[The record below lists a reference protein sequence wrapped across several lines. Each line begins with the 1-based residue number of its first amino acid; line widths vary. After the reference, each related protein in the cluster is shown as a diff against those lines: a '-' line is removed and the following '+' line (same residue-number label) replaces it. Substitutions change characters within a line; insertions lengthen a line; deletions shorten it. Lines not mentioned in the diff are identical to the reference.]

1 MALLSS
7 MRLGLKAMICDADL
21 MMASDSVPSVSALV
35 LHDALSK
42 ALFFTRV
49 VEAQVDPDEGV
60 AERIQVPTAVLDD
73 FCGEGD

>member
-42 ALFFTRV
+42 ALFFARV
-49 VEAQVDPDEGV
+49 VEAQVDPEDM
-60 AERIQVPTAVLDD
+60 AESVRVPTAVLDD

>member
-42 ALFFTRV
+42 ALFFTKV
-49 VEAQVDPDEGV
+49 VEAQVDPEGA
-60 AERIQVPTAVLDD
+60 AERIQMPTAVLDD
-73 FCGEGD
+73 FCVEGD